1 MSEREDLTFPSGEDT
16 CAAWLY
22 RPDGVGR
29 ARAVRRHGPRLHAP
43 PAGTGCPPTP
53 SASPPPASPCCSSTT
68 ATSATRPATPRQLLD
83 IGRQQAD
90 YRAAVAFARTL
101 DGIDAQRIGLF
112 GTSFSG
118 GHVVAVA
125 AQDPSIA
132 AVVAQCPFADGLAAL
147 RVVPPRVALRATALG
162 LADQAAALAGRAPR
176 TMPAVGA
183 PGSFAVMTAPD
194 AQPGF
199 EAIVPPGSRWRNE
212 VAARVMLRV
221 ATYRPVRSAAS
232 VACPLLVCVC
242 EGDQTT
248 PPGAA
253 IKMGERAPRGEVLRY
268 PVGHFEIYVG
278 EPFEHAVAAQTA
290 FLQRHLA
297 PWRPRRRGLSFSAS
311 SDFDS
316 RAIPDRRSWC

>member
-1 MSEREDLTFPSGEDT
+1 MSGREDLTFPSGEDT

-22 RPDGVGR
+22 RPDGVAGPVPCVVM
-29 ARAVRRHGPRLHAP
+29 AHGF
-43 PAGTGCPPTP
+43 
-53 SASPPPASPCCSSTT
+53 T
-68 ATSATRPATPRQLLD
+68 ATRWDRLPAYAERFAAAGLAVLLFDYRHFGDSTGEPRQLLD

-90 YRAAVAFARTL
+90 YRAAIAFARTL
-101 DGIDAQRIGLF
+101 GGIDAHRIALF

-118 GHVVAVA
+118 GHVVVVA

-132 AVVAQCPFADGLAAL
+132 AVVSQCPFADGLTAL
-147 RVVPPRVALRATALG
+147 RVVPPRVALRATGLA
-162 LADQAAALAGRAPR
+162 LADQAAALAGRSPR

-194 AQPGF
+194 AQPGLA
-199 EAIVPPGSRWRNE
+199 AIVPQGSPWRNE

-221 ATYRPVRSAAS
+221 GTYRPVRSAAA

-242 EGDQTT
+242 DHDQTT

-253 IKMGERAPRGEVLRY
+253 IKMGERAPRGEVLRF

-278 EPFEHAVAAQTA
+278 EPFEQAVAAQTA

-297 PWRPRRRGLSFSAS
+297 PVAPA
-311 SDFDS
+311 
-316 RAIPDRRSWC
+316 AAVA

>member
-1 MSEREDLTFPSGEDT
+1 M
-16 CAAWLY
+16 
-22 RPDGVGR
+22 
-29 ARAVRRHGPRLHAP
+29 
-43 PAGTGCPPTP
+43 
-53 SASPPPASPCCSSTT
+53 
-68 ATSATRPATPRQLLD
+68 
-83 IGRQQAD
+83 
-90 YRAAVAFARTL
+90 
-101 DGIDAQRIGLF
+101 
-112 GTSFSG
+112 
-118 GHVVAVA
+118 A

-132 AVVAQCPFADGLAAL
+132 AVVSQCPFADGLAAL

-199 EAIVPPGSRWRNE
+199 DGDRPAGLALAQRGGRARSCCASRPT
-212 VAARVMLRV
+212 V
-221 ATYRPVRSAAS
+221 PVRSAAS

-242 EGDQTT
+242 ERDQTT

-268 PVGHFEIYVG
+268 PVGHFEIYLG
-278 EPFEHAVAAQTA
+278 EPFEQAVAAQTA

-297 PWRPRRRGLSFSAS
+297 PWRRRRPWPEVSTVGPFPTGAVGV
-311 SDFDS
+311 
-316 RAIPDRRSWC
+316 RVP

>member
-22 RPDGVGR
+22 RPDGVAG
-29 ARAVRRHGPRLHAP
+29 AVPCIVMAHGF
-43 PAGTGCPPTP
+43 
-53 SASPPPASPCCSSTT
+53 T
-68 ATSATRPATPRQLLD
+68 ATRGDRLPAYAERFAAAGLAVLLFDYRHFGDSTGTPRQLLD

-90 YRAAVAFARTL
+90 YHAAVAFARTL
-101 DGIDAQRIGLF
+101 EGVDAQRIALF

-118 GHVVAVA
+118 GHVVVVA
-125 AQDPSIA
+125 TQDPSIA
-132 AVVAQCPFADGLAAL
+132 AVVSQCPFADGLAAL

-176 TMPAVGA
+176 MMPAVGA

-199 EAIVPPGSRWRNE
+199 DALVPQGSPWRNE
-212 VAARVMLRV
+212 VAARIMLRV

-268 PVGHFEIYVG
+268 PVGHFEIYLG
-278 EPFEHAVAAQTA
+278 EPFEQAVAAQTA
-290 FLQRHLA
+290 FLRRHLA
-297 PWRPRRRGLSFSAS
+297 PVAPA
-311 SDFDS
+311 
-316 RAIPDRRSWC
+316 AAVV